1 MNTLH
6 SARPAKASCERGYL
20 LLFLCPLLL
29 LALLFLAGTVE
40 IISRTQRKVALQS
53 RLDICAVELAVG
65 RKKLFEHLASTNDWL
80 RITGTGIAMARG
92 AMILGGPAGVLFGKM
107 GEQALLLANRAT
119 ALEQDLQIHATR
131 AKELLRVRCR
141 ATNFSRE
148 SAFCVA
154 TPSLVSA
161 LRRNATLFFD
171 VKGAMEFRSVKT
183 ELTKVNCRTLSLRTE
198 IRLTG
203 DPTLTKGEFRE
214 AYTQ

>member
-1 MNTLH
+1 MNTQNFVP
-6 SARPAKASCERGYL
+6 RGKVSCERGYL

-29 LALLFLAGTVE
+29 LALLFLVGTVE
-40 IISRTQRKVALQS
+40 VISRTQRKVALQS
-53 RLDICAVELAVG
+53 RLDICAVELSVD

-119 ALEQDLQIHATR
+119 ALEQDLRIHATR
-131 AKELLRVRCR
+131 AKELMRVHCR

-148 SAFCVA
+148 SAFCAA

-171 VKGAMEFRSVKT
+171 VKGAVEFRSMKT
-183 ELTKVNCRTLSLRTE
+183 ELTKVRCHTLSLRTE

-203 DPTLTKGEFRE
+203 DPTLTKGEVRE
-214 AYTQ
+214 AYSQ